1 MQGKCRMKNVLYK
14 CIVSTQKKTPVYK
27 KMNGKEWYYN
37 RTTLF
42 RNKHIKMKRH
52 LVVRFGKLKKILGK
66 YQH

>member
-1 MQGKCRMKNVLYK
+1 
-14 CIVSTQKKTPVYK
+14 
-27 KMNGKEWYYN
+27 MNGKEWYYN
-37 RTTLF
+37 RTTLV